1 MARLDPQV
9 AAHLEWIGF
18 VRPTGLV
25 VSAPALV
32 RAGVILNRRDA
43 EGQRLLRDC
52 VVDDAGDQ
60 TPPASK
66 PRLPDFR
73 AFAESV
79 LGWNFSPKGYAGTP
93 EAPIPANLELQLPES
108 GGVFRPDFAVR
119 AEPLGNPPSPAAP
132 EGSAAPDLSPN
143 STACLPRRQHRRDD
157 QFDQIGI
164 DR

>member
-1 MARLDPQV
+1 MAKLDPQV

-52 VVDDAGDQ
+52 AVDRSDELVGELAA
-60 TPPASK
+60 P

-73 AFAESV
+73 SFAERV

-93 EAPIPANLELQLPES
+93 DAPIPADLEVPLPES
-108 GGVFRPDFAVR
+108 GGAFRPDFAVR
-119 AEPLGNPPSPAAP
+119 AEPLRVSSPAGMPAL
-132 EGSAAPDLSPN
+132 A
-143 STACLPRRQHRRDD
+143 RRQASGRASRRH
-157 QFDQIGI
+157 GSSW
-164 DR
+164 